1 MGNTSQQPSA
11 SLELKRLRH
20 GCHDANYTLLFMNN
34 KITTSRQPNYVSMI
48 PNGISTVTHNKNELW

>member
-20 GCHDANYTLLFMNN
+20 GCRDANYTLLFMNN
-34 KITTSRQPNYVSMI
+34 KITTSRQPNHVSTI
-48 PNGISTVTHNKNELW
+48 PNSISNVTHNKNELW